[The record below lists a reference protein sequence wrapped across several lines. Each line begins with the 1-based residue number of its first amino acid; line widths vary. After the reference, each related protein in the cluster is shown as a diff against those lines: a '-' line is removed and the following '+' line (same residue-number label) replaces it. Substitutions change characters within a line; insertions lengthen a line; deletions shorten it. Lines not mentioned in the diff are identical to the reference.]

1 MLDTYNSSDFA
12 RTASNSLAKCAVKRV
27 NTSPYD
33 ERQWCIQVSY
43 DKNGRALAVVG
54 KLSQKR
60 NGLRMHIDL

>member
-12 RTASNSLAKCAVKRV
+12 KTASNSLAKCVV
-27 NTSPYD
+27 QSVYTSPYD

-43 DKNGRALAVVG
+43 DENGRALSAVG

-60 NGLRMHIDL
+60 NDLRMHINL

>member
-12 RTASNSLAKCAVKRV
+12 KTASNSLAKCAVKRV

-43 DKNGRALAVVG
+43 DETGRALSAVG

-60 NGLRMHIDL
+60 DTPRVHIEL